1 MLVFSDVRKSYR
13 NLEVLKGLTLSVPRG
28 SLFGLM
34 GQNGAG
40 KTTLLRIAAGLLAPD
55 SGELLVGG
63 IDVRQ
68 RPEEAKRLIGFVPD
82 GFGAYD
88 NMSVLEYMSFFASC
102 FGLGGR
108 NARLRNEELLRR
120 VGLFERRDSL
130 VTELSKGMQQRLSL
144 ARALIHDPE
153 LLVLDEPTSGLDPL
167 ARGELLDMLSEFMT
181 SERHS
186 VLFSTHITS
195 DLDRIADMVTI
206 LDAGRVIASGSRDDL
221 LEMWVMV
228 RGGVADLTD
237 DLSSRVRGLRRHS
250 VGWEGLLPAADLG
263 LCGPGVVAEAP
274 SIEEL
279 LVHLAKEYKDA

>member
-1 MLVFSDVRKSYR
+1 MNDDSPLKLQGITKNYKEFHLGPID
-13 NLEVLKGLTLSVPRG
+13 LEVPRG
-28 SLFGLM
+28 YVMGLV
-34 GQNGAG
+34 GANGAG
-40 KTTLLRIAAGLLAPD
+40 KTTAIKIALGAVLPGN
-55 SGELLVGG
+55 GV
-63 IDVRQ
+63 V
-68 RPEEAKRLIGFVPD
+68 RLIDKSRVGVVLDQPPWPSSWRVRDISRLLGPFYPD
-82 GFGAYD
+82 WNQRVF
-88 NMSVLEYMSFFASC
+88 
-102 FGLGGR
+102 
-108 NARLRNEELLRR
+108 EELCGWAGVSWRLKVKEFSR
-120 VGLFERRDSL
+120 
-130 VTELSKGMQQRLSL
+130 GMGMKMQL
-144 ARALIHDPE
+144 AVALAHEAE

-263 LCGPGVVAEAP
+263 LCGPGVVAETP